1 MILYTLVFLQVFEAP
16 MVLSFQPFFRWFSG
30 ALLIHALRLGAYGS
44 LCSDLSQLFCHHAAT
59 ELRCEGNALVGRIE
73 LHFDRWIDHGNL
85 WLFEDEN
92 SEKLSFSGEKAGGKL
107 TLFFPCRQKYTYT
120 YGSFWKERFD
130 KVIRFAQ
137 IRIAQMSREPTEL
150 TSGGVG
156 RRLPEAGT
164 FGLRPIS
171 GRKPPWVVCLGGKE
185 LKTLDDLEGKSKF
198 KRYTI
203 DGYKIFL

>member
-1 MILYTLVFLQVFEAP
+1 MIFHTLFFLQVFAAP
-16 MVLSFQPFFRWFSG
+16 IVLSYRFVRWFSG

-107 TLFFPCRQKYTYT
+107 KPFFPCRQNTYSS

-130 KVIRFAQ
+130 KVIRSAQ
-137 IRIAQMSREPTEL
+137 IRIAQMLLNQLSWPQVVL
-150 TSGGVG
+150 DVG
-156 RRLPEAGT
+156 CRKLGRLVFDQSQGEN
-164 FGLRPIS
+164 L
-171 GRKPPWVVCLGGKE
+171 LGWCA
-185 LKTLDDLEGKSKF
+185 LEGRS
-198 KRYTI
+198 
-203 DGYKIFL
+203 